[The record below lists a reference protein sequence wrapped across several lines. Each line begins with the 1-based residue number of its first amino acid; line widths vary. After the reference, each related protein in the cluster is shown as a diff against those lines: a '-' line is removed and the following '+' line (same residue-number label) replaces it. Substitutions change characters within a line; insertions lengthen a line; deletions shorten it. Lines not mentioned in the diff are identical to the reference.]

1 MVVMNYRSF
10 IESLESRIA
19 PAGLVLATYN
29 AVTRELTITGD
40 DSNNSVAVFQTGP
53 TSWRVEGKED
63 AALLKTSINIVG
75 DERLEIGAIAKLTVQ
90 MAGGDDTVE
99 LVNLRTLKSLSV
111 DTGAGVDVVE
121 TMGLVVKGNATF
133 SMGTGVDVVDLDG
146 LVASISGNLSVT
158 DGGDGLT
165 FTFGAANAT
174 VGGSVQFTGGAGADA
189 LLMATDTVLK
199 IGKQVEFTGN
209 GGLDRL
215 EFGSQGTVSI
225 GRDTL
230 GRSVVY
236 QGGSAADRIGIGSSK
251 VSLLGSAEM
260 IGAGGNDTLD
270 IDGGLV
276 SVGRSVAGV
285 SVFLDG
291 GQGTDQIDL
300 QGSSFSALG
309 QVYLDGGTEAD
320 KLDLTGVHRLVL
332 KGGVRVDGGAGADLL
347 DVSAESLAITGNVQF
362 NGGDDADTAVI
373 KGDGTIAGAVSLVL
387 GAASSGVQSAD
398 IRSRSGLP
406 GSLKI
411 SGAVTVDASLAS
423 ATTLDFAKLTNIKV
437 GGAVSLQMGDGGSFV
452 DIDNLVVGGAF
463 SIDTRNGNDDVQI
476 ERDATFGTSIFRKL
490 ATIML
495 GGGSDALFI
504 GKDSK
509 NNRVVF
515 MDEISADGG
524 AGSDSRN
531 DIAVDNQFGP
541 GAAYTESAFEVLVVP
556 I

>member
-1 MVVMNYRSF
+1 MKYRNS

-40 DSNNSVAVFQTGP
+40 DSNNSVTVFQTGP
-53 TSWRVEGKED
+53 TSWRVEGNED
-63 AALLKTSINIVG
+63 AALVNTSINVAG
-75 DERLEIGAIAKLTVQ
+75 EERFEIGAIAKLTVQ
-90 MAGGDDTVE
+90 LAGGNDVLE
-99 LVNLRTLKSLSV
+99 LVNLRSLKSLSV
-111 DTGAGVDVVE
+111 DTGAGNDVVE

-133 SMGTGVDVVDLDG
+133 SMGTGLDAVDLDG
-146 LVASISGNLSVT
+146 LVAAVSGNLSVM

-165 FTFGAANAT
+165 FTFGAASST
-174 VGGSVQFTGGAGADA
+174 VGGAVQFTGGAGADA
-189 LLMATDTVLK
+189 LLMATDTNLK
-199 IGKQVEFTGN
+199 IGRQVEFIGN

-215 EFGSQGTVSI
+215 EFGNQGAVSI
-225 GRDTL
+225 GRDAL
-230 GRSVVY
+230 GRSVIY

-251 VSLLGSAEM
+251 VALLGSVEM
-260 IGAGGNDTLD
+260 TGMGGNDTLD

-291 GQGTDQIDL
+291 GQGADQIDL
-300 QGSSFSALG
+300 QGASFSALG

-320 KLDLTGVHRLVL
+320 KLDLTGIHRLVL
-332 KGGVRVDGGAGADLL
+332 KAGLRVGGGAGADLL
-347 DVSAESLAITGNVQF
+347 DISAESLAVTGNVQF
-362 NGGDDADTAVI
+362 DGGDDADTAII
-373 KGDGTIAGAVSLVL
+373 KGDGTITGSVSLIL
-387 GAASSGVQSAD
+387 GAAASGIQSAD

-411 SGAVTVDASLAS
+411 SGAVVVDATLAA

-437 GGAVSLQMGDGGSFV
+437 GGVVSLLMGDGASFL

-463 SIDTRNGNDDVQI
+463 SIDTRGGNDDVQI
-476 ERDATFGTSIFRKL
+476 ERDATFGTSLFRKL

-495 GGGSDALFI
+495 GGGSDTLFI

-509 NNRVVF
+509 NNRVIF
-515 MDEISADGG
+515 MGDVSADGG
-524 AGSDSRN
+524 AGTDARN
-531 DIAVDNQFGP
+531 DINVDNQFGP
-541 GAAYTESAFEVLVVP
+541 GAAYTESAFETLVVP

>member
-1 MVVMNYRSF
+1 MNYRSS

-40 DSNNSVAVFQTGP
+40 DSSNSVAVYQTGP
-53 TSWRVEGKED
+53 TTWRVEGKED
-63 AALLKTSINIVG
+63 AALVNTSINVVG
-75 DERLEIGAIAKLTVQ
+75 DERLEIGAIAKLTVL

-99 LVNLRTLKSLSV
+99 LINLRALKSLSV
-111 DTGAGVDVVE
+111 DTGAGADVVE
-121 TMGLVVKGNATF
+121 TMGLVVKGNATL
-133 SMGTGVDVVDLDG
+133 SMGAGLDAVDLDG
-146 LVASISGNLSVT
+146 LVAAISGNLSVT

-165 FTFGAANAT
+165 FTFGAANST
-174 VGGSVQFTGGAGADA
+174 IGGSVQFTGGAGADA
-189 LLMATDTVLK
+189 LLMATDTNLK
-199 IGKQVEFTGN
+199 IGKQVEFNGN

-225 GRDTL
+225 GRDRL
-230 GRSVVY
+230 GRSVIY

-251 VSLLGSAEM
+251 VALLGSVEM
-260 IGAGGNDTLD
+260 TGAGGNDTLD

-291 GQGTDQIDL
+291 GQGADQIDL
-300 QGSSFSALG
+300 QGSSFTALG
-309 QVYLDGGTEAD
+309 QVFLDGGTEAD
-320 KLDLTGVHRLVL
+320 KLDLTGAHRLVL
-332 KGGVRVDGGAGADLL
+332 KAGVRVEGGAGADLL
-347 DVSAESLAITGNVQF
+347 DISADSLAVTGSVQF
-362 NGGDDADTAVI
+362 NGGDDADTAII
-373 KGDGTIAGAVSLVL
+373 KGDGTITGAVSLVL

-411 SGAVTVDASLAS
+411 SGSVTVDATLAS

-437 GGAVSLQMGDGGSFV
+437 GGAVSLLMGEGASSV
-452 DIDNLVVGGAF
+452 DIDNIVVGGAF
-463 SIDTRNGNDDVQI
+463 TIDTRGGTDDVQI
-476 ERDATFGTSIFRKL
+476 ERDATFGTSLFRKL

-495 GGGSDALFI
+495 GGGTDTLFI

-509 NNRVVF
+509 NNRAVF
-515 MDEISADGG
+515 MADVSADGG
-524 AGSDSRN
+524 AGTDSRN
-531 DIAVDNQFGP
+531 DINVDNKFGP
-541 GAAYTESAFEVLVVP
+541 AAAYTETAFETLVV
-556 I
+556 